1 MKRCRAHP
9 GPFWAGASAYWRPVA
24 STLPL
29 WALRMAS
36 PRRVSLGSP
45 RPPHTPWLGR
55 SSPHLWLTGLP
66 QSFHGTCKSH
76 FPLRIKTLLFSPP
89 APSCF
94 SYAHFPVS
102 TLSINPCARIPVM
115 GASKKPNPWQSF
127 QGSFENQVNVRYQ
140 KFIVLL
146 ICATV
151 IFHWC

>member
-1 MKRCRAHP
+1 MKNNQESLLKKMKRCRAHP

-89 APSCF
+89 AF
-94 SYAHFPVS
+94 IAILDAHSFLSSLAFKAHHLNSSFINMLLPHALS
-102 TLSINPCARIPVM
+102 TSLRWQNSQPQINL
-115 GASKKPNPWQSF
+115 
-127 QGSFENQVNVRYQ
+127 NV
-140 KFIVLL
+140 
-146 ICATV
+146 
-151 IFHWC
+151 